1 MGRISRIDMAMMM
14 ALSMAEMSSCRFIRV
29 GCVIPGAD
37 NSFVGLGYDGRPD
50 GSEHCSDAGCLK

>member
-1 MGRISRIDMAMMM
+1 MAMMM